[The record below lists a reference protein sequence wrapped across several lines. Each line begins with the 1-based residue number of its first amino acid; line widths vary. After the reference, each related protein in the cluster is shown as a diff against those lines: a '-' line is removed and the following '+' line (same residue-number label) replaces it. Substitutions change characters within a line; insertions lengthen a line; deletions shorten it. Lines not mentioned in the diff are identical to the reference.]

1 MLECCRPV
9 ILGRGDFCPLGRLV
23 LSGAIF
29 GWLLLVSSES
39 LDTKGGKKKHSRYK
53 KQIKNYLAPNVNFT
67 EVEGCWRPI
76 CDSPV
81 VVFFFFFWSRVFM
94 IFHSFP
100 NSL

>member
-23 LSGAIF
+23 LSGDIF

-53 KQIKNYLAPNVNFT
+53 KQIKNYLAPNVNRAELIRIPT
-67 EVEGCWRPI
+67 PESKNRDV
-76 CDSPV
+76 
-81 VVFFFFFWSRVFM
+81 
-94 IFHSFP
+94 
-100 NSL
+100 L